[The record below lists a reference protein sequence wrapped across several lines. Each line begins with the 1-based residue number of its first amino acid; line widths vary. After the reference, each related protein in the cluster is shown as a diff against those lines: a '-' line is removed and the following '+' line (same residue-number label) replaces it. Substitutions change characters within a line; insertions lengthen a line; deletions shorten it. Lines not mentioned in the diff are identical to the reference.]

1 MTFVIG
7 HPFLHRHAR
16 VESVEE
22 QRNIPTCSGPTFSG
36 MNQTRVWRL
45 FWAAILMSGATAFA
59 QDKPNTQFYL
69 YGHLTSNLELE
80 DNAFASDFSLGEHDL
95 FVQSTI
101 SPRFSFLSETVVGPV
116 NSQGHSAADYKVSL
130 ERARLKYEYREW
142 LSVIVGKM
150 HTPVN
155 YWNDVYHHGRL
166 FFPVIDRPRSFGT
179 SVPIHTLGLRLQGQ
193 NIGKLK
199 FGYDLVVGN
208 GMSSNDV
215 TDGSAQKSITAA
227 VHIKPEKR
235 TRISLSAYR
244 DVIYNNMVGA
254 HAGHGGPYHYSMGE
268 LGFYPVDL
276 DFELYCFS
284 VYRNKGNWEML
295 LETTLNRT
303 GLNDGND
310 PDLVN
315 GLDSLGTSNNTTLF
329 FYAGHKVGK
338 RGRLYGLVDLTDYEE
353 RDLHIKSNQLA
364 KFGLGWQH
372 EFSPLVKSQIQVER
386 YTGRDG
392 FEIPADDKWELKF
405 RIAYC
410 LF

>member
-1 MTFVIG
+1 MFKMNLWCLALMG
-7 HPFLHRHAR
+7 LACALNPAR
-16 VESVEE
+16 
-22 QRNIPTCSGPTFSG
+22 
-36 MNQTRVWRL
+36 
-45 FWAAILMSGATAFA
+45 A
-59 QDKPNTQFYL
+59 QEKPSTQFYL
-69 YGHLTSNLELE
+69 YGHVTTTLETE
-80 DNAFASDFSLGEHDL
+80 GDESYSDFSLGEHDF

-101 SPRFSFLSETVVGPV
+101 SPRFSFLGETVVGPV

-166 FFPVIDRPRSFGT
+166 WFPVIDRPRSFGT
-179 SVPIHTLGLRLQGQ
+179 SIPIHTLGLRLQGQ

-215 TDGSAQKSITAA
+215 TDGSGQKSVTAA

-244 DVIYNNMVGA
+244 DVIYGNSVGA
-254 HAGHGGPYHYSMGE
+254 HAGHSGPFHYNMGE
-268 LGFYPVDL
+268 VGYYPVDL
-276 DFELYCFS
+276 DYDLYCFS
-284 VYRNKGNWEML
+284 VYRNKGKWEIL

-303 GLNDGND
+303 GLSDSND
-310 PDLVN
+310 PALVG
-315 GLDSLGTSNNTTLF
+315 GLDTLGTSTNTTLF

-338 RGRLYGLVDLTDYEE
+338 RGRLYGLVDLTDFEE

>member
-7 HPFLHRHAR
+7 HPIRHRHAR

-22 QRNIPTCSGPTFSG
+22 EQNIPTCSGPTFRD
-36 MNQTRVWRL
+36 MNQMCVCRL
-45 FWAAILMSGATAFA
+45 FLAALLVSGTTAFA

-80 DNAFASDFSLGEHDL
+80 DNEFASDFSLGEHDL

-142 LSVIVGKM
+142 LSIIVGKM

-215 TDGSAQKSITAA
+215 TDGTAQKSITAA

-303 GLNDGND
+303 GLNEGND
-310 PDLVN
+310 PDLVS
-315 GLDSLGTSNNTTLF
+315 GLDSLGTSNNATLF